1 MAANPQ
7 LPPQEPREPQ
17 RETGHIAYGRKF
29 PWALIAAIITI
40 ICLGLLAWYYFR

>member
-7 LPPQEPREPQ
+7 LPPQESSNQQ
-17 RETGHIAYGRKF
+17 REKEHVAYGRKF
-29 PWALIAAIITI
+29 PWALVAAIITI